1 MIKKLLFTT
10 TLLLFSFLALSQSN
24 AEQQA
29 SEMTKEMVLA
39 LSLDDVQKE
48 KIYKI
53 QLQRFNQAKLIREQ
67 YSDEPQIKNAE
78 LKKVYNK
85 LYGKLHAA
93 IGKELMSEW
102 KTYKKNK

>member
-53 QLQRFNQAKLIREQ
+53 QLQRFNRFKK
-67 YSDEPQIKNAE
+67 PQSGTRYIARS
-78 LKKVYNK
+78 LVPV
-85 LYGKLHAA
+85 
-93 IGKELMSEW
+93 
-102 KTYKKNK
+102 

>member
-67 YSDEPQIKNAE
+67 YRDEPQIKNAE